1 MGRNEIVSGAQ
12 LPAGLEVTVFGFYFE
27 MQSHLRVLN
36 REVLTFV
43 FLRIALSVEEVG
55 KSRIG
60 RPGRSLLQRF
70 G

>member
-1 MGRNEIVSGAQ
+1 MSRAQ
-12 LPAGLEVTVFGFYFE
+12 SPVGLEVTVFGFYFE

-36 REVLTFV
+36 REVLRFV
-43 FLRIALSVEEVG
+43 FLRIPLSMEGVG
-55 KSRIG
+55 KSGTG